1 MNLLLNTPMHS
12 VGYGPNTTPNTT
24 PNNLQNLIN
33 QARQNPRG
41 FEEMMKNNYPQA
53 YQQAL
58 NIRNGNNPQ
67 QVIMN
72 MLQQRGINPGILQM
86 LGIK

>member
-12 VGYGPNTTPNTT
+12 IDRGLNTT

-41 FEEMMKNNYPQA
+41 FEEMMRNNYPQA

>member
-1 MNLLLNTPMHS
+1 MMDPMSNIPFNQVQNNT
-12 VGYGPNTTPNTT
+12 NA
-24 PNNLQNLIN
+24 NNGLQNLIN

-58 NIRNGNNPQ
+58 QIRNGSNPQ
-67 QVIMN
+67 QVIMQ
-72 MLQQRGINPGILQM
+72 MLQSRGINPGILQM

>member
-1 MNLLLNTPMHS
+1 MDPMS
-12 VGYGPNTTPNTT
+12 NVPFNNVNIVSNNG
-24 PNNLQNLIN
+24 NNLQNLIN

-41 FEEMMKNNYPQA
+41 FEEMMRNNYPQA

-58 NIRNGNNPQ
+58 NIRNGGNPQ
-67 QVIMN
+67 QTIMQ

>member
-1 MNLLLNTPMHS
+1 MNLLLDAPMHS
-12 VGYGPNTTPNTT
+12 VGYGPNAL

-41 FEEMMKNNYPQA
+41 FEEMMRNNYPQA